1 MIKDDG
7 APPQGNGGG
16 ACTFRA
22 SSLALRCFRWH
33 GKRPVEE
40 TAPHYI
46 GRSVPRRED
55 RGLLLGDC
63 RFIADIQ
70 LPGMLHVAFVRSDVA
85 HARIRA
91 IRSDRARSSP
101 GVVGIFSAADIAPDL
116 IPIPGMQNRPPKAWR
131 DAVEH
136 EINIPDQPILA
147 SGKVRYVGEPIVAI
161 VAEDRYCAEDAVALV
176 EVELQPLPPVANI
189 DQALDPASP
198 RVHEA
203 LSSNVIARIRIDK
216 GDANAVF
223 SSAVRTLRHRFDN
236 HRYSAMPIEC
246 RGVVALYDPGGDA
259 MTVWSSTQVV
269 HWVRREVAS
278 RLGLPE
284 SRVRCIAPEVGGGF
298 GVKGHVYPE
307 DVLIPFIARRLRRPV
322 RWIEDRHEHII
333 NSTHAR
339 DDRHEAEIAFDAEGR
354 ILAVRDRVL
363 KDSGAYMPV
372 GIGTPVNTAVHLLGP
387 YHVPNYDSS
396 ITIVVTNKTPNAP
409 YRGAGRPEAT
419 FVIERL
425 IDLVARAT
433 NLDPVDVR
441 LRNMIP
447 PEKIPYAVGLSY
459 RDGAPIIYDSGDYP
473 AALGQAVDAL
483 GGLVAIRREQA
494 QGWREGRFLG
504 LGLGCYVEGTGAGPF
519 EGATVRID
527 PSGAI
532 YVATGACAQGQGHQT
547 VFAQVAADAW
557 GVSPDQVTIM
567 LGDTGAIPMGYGT
580 IASRSAVNSSAAIV
594 LASEEL
600 QRKVKAVA
608 GHALECAIEDL
619 ELRNGTVAV
628 RGVPAM
634 SMTLKQVAQA
644 ARPGW
649 DHGRPPNMAAGLET
663 TAYFEPP
670 TVTWSYAVHA
680 ALIEIDRATGLP
692 SIRKYV
698 VVHDA
703 GVLINPEL
711 AEGQVL
717 GGVVQGLGGGL
728 LEEIVFDDQAQ
739 LLTGSLADYLVPTA
753 MDVPPIEVLHR
764 ESPSPLNSLGVKGL
778 GEGGAI
784 APPVVLANAVCDALR
799 PVGFEIFATPLR
811 PAAIIEAMARAT
823 VIEPSVPSSGSCGT
837 DPNWT

>member
-1 MIKDDG
+1 MED
-7 APPQGNGGG
+7 
-16 ACTFRA
+16 
-22 SSLALRCFRWH
+22 
-33 GKRPVEE
+33 
-40 TAPHYI
+40 TAPRYV

-55 RGLLLGDC
+55 RRLLLGSG

-91 IRSDRARSSP
+91 INNSRALSSP
-101 GVVGIFSAADIAPDL
+101 GVVAVFSAADIAPDL
-116 IPIPGMQNRPPKAWR
+116 FPIPGMQNRPPKAWR
-131 DAVEH
+131 EAVEC
-136 EINIPDQPILA
+136 ETNIPDQPILA
-147 SGKVRYVGEPIVAI
+147 SGKVHHVGEPIAAVVAG
-161 VAEDRYCAEDAVALV
+161 DRYCAEDAVALV
-176 EVELQPLPPVANI
+176 DLELEPLPPVAHI
-189 DQALDPASP
+189 DQALDPASA
-198 RVHEA
+198 RVHDA
-203 LSSNVIARIRIDK
+203 LPSNVIARVHMRK
-216 GDANAVF
+216 GDAAAVF
-223 SSAVRTLRHRFDN
+223 ASSARTLRHVFDN

-246 RGVVALYDPGGDA
+246 RGVVALYDDGNDA
-259 MTVWSSTQVV
+259 ITVWSSTQVV
-269 HWVRREVAS
+269 HWVRREIAS

-307 DVLIPFIARRLRRPV
+307 DVLIPFIARRLGRPV
-322 RWIEDRHEHII
+322 RWVEDRHEHIV
-333 NSTHAR
+333 NSAHAR

-354 ILAVRDRVL
+354 ILAVRDCVL
-363 KDSGAYMPV
+363 KDSGAYIPV

-387 YHVPNYDSS
+387 YHVPNYESS
-396 ITIVVTNKTPNAP
+396 ITIVATNKTPNAP
-409 YRGAGRPEAT
+409 YRGAGRPEAA

-447 PEKIPYAVGLSY
+447 PEKIPYSVGLLY
-459 RDGAPIIYDSGDYP
+459 RDGAPIVYDSGDYP
-473 AALGQAVDAL
+473 AALRQAIDAL
-483 GGLVAIRREQA
+483 GGLAAIRREQA
-494 QGWREGRFLG
+494 EAWRQGRFIG
-504 LGLGCYVEGTGAGPF
+504 LGVGCYVEGTGAGPF

-527 PSGAI
+527 LSGAI

-557 GVSPDQVTIM
+557 GVKPDQVTVV
-567 LGDTGAIPMGYGT
+567 LSDTGAIAMGYGT
-580 IASRSAVNSSAAIV
+580 IASRSAVNSSSAIV
-594 LASEEL
+594 LASDEL
-600 QRKVKAVA
+600 KRKVKAIA
-608 GHALECAIEDL
+608 GHVLECAAEDL
-619 ELRNGTVAV
+619 ELSDGRVAV

-634 SMTLKQVAQA
+634 SMTLEQVAQA

-649 DHGRPPNMAAGLET
+649 DHRRPPNVTPGLET
-663 TAYFEPP
+663 TAYFEPS

-680 ALIEIDRATGLP
+680 AAVEIDRATGLP

-717 GGVVQGLGGGL
+717 GGVIQGLGGGL

-739 LLTGSLADYLVPTA
+739 LLTGSLADYLIPTA
-753 MDVPPIEVLHR
+753 TDVPPIEVLHR
-764 ESPSPLNSLGVKGL
+764 QSPSPLNSLGVKGL

-799 PVGFEIFATPLR
+799 PVGFEIFATPVR
-811 PAAIIEAMARAT
+811 PAAIIEAIARAG
-823 VIEPSVPSSGSCGT
+823 VIEPAVPGDGSCAI
-837 DPNWT
+837 DPSWI

>member
-1 MIKDDG
+1 M
-7 APPQGNGGG
+7 
-16 ACTFRA
+16 
-22 SSLALRCFRWH
+22 
-33 GKRPVEE
+33 GKTSQRYV
-40 TAPHYI
+40 

-55 RGLLLGDC
+55 RRLLLGAG
-63 RFIADIQ
+63 RFIADLQ
-70 LPGMLHVAFVRSDVA
+70 LPGMLHVAFLRSDVA

-91 IRSDRARSSP
+91 VRSTRALSSP
-101 GVVGIFSAADIAPDL
+101 GVVAIFSADDIAPDL
-116 IPIPGMQNRPPKAWR
+116 FPIPGMQNRPPKAWR

-136 EINIPDQPILA
+136 EANIPDQPILA
-147 SGKVRYVGEPIVAI
+147 SGKVCHIGEPIAAV
-161 VAEDRYCAEDAVALV
+161 VAEDRYCAEDAVALI
-176 EVELQPLPPVANI
+176 EAELDPLPAVASI

-198 RVHEA
+198 RVHET
-203 LSSNVIARIRIDK
+203 LSSNVIARVRMRK
-216 GDANAVF
+216 GDPAAVLG
-223 SSAVRTLRHRFDN
+223 SGVRTLRHRFDN
-236 HRYSAMPIEC
+236 HRYTAMPIEC
-246 RGVVALYDPGGDA
+246 RGVAAWYDAGSDSI
-259 MTVWSSTQVV
+259 TVWSSTQVV
-269 HWVRREVAS
+269 HWVRREVAA
-278 RLGLPE
+278 RLKLPE

-307 DVLIPFIARRLRRPV
+307 DVLISFIARRLGRPV

-333 NSTHAR
+333 NSAHAR
-339 DDRHEAEIAFDAEGR
+339 DDRHEAEIAFDADGR
-354 ILAVRDRVL
+354 ILAVRDRVF

-387 YHVPNYDSS
+387 YHVANYESS
-396 ITIVVTNKTPNAP
+396 ITIVTTNKTPNAP
-409 YRGAGRPEAT
+409 YRGAGRPEAA

-425 IDLVARAT
+425 MDLVARAT
-433 NLDPVDVR
+433 NLDPVEVR

-447 PEKIPYAVGLSY
+447 PEKIPYAVGLCY
-459 RDGAPIIYDSGDYP
+459 RDGVPIVYDSGDYP
-473 AALGQAVDAL
+473 AALRQAVDGL
-483 GGLVAIRREQA
+483 GGLAAIRREQA
-494 QGWREGRFLG
+494 EAWQQGRFLG

-557 GVSPDQVTIM
+557 GVTPDQVTVVVS
-567 LGDTGAIPMGYGT
+567 DTGAIAMGYGT
-580 IASRSAVNSSAAIV
+580 IASRSAVNSSSAIV
-594 LASEEL
+594 SASEEL
-600 QRKVKAVA
+600 QHKVKAVA
-608 GHALECAIEDL
+608 GHMLECAVEDL
-619 ELRNGTVAV
+619 ELRDGRVAV

-634 SMTLKQVAQA
+634 SMTLQQVAQA

-649 DHGRPPNMAAGLET
+649 DHGRPPNMAPGLET

-680 ALIEIDRATGLP
+680 AIVEIDRATGVP

-728 LEEIVFDDQAQ
+728 LEELIFDDHAQ

-799 PVGFEIFATPLR
+799 PVGFEIFATPVR
-811 PAAIIEAMARAT
+811 PAAIIEAMARAGA
-823 VIEPSVPSSGSCGT
+823 IGRPVPSGGSRAI
-837 DPNWT
+837 DPNDT